1 MTTAVLITGTSS
13 GIGRATVER
22 LARRPELTVYA
33 TARRAESIADLADT
47 GARVL
52 ALDVTDPA
60 SMAAAV
66 KTVEAE
72 HGAVGA
78 LVNNAGYGEYG
89 PVEEVPLDRI
99 RRQMDTNVIG
109 LAHLVQL
116 VLPGMRRAGRGRI
129 VNISSMGGK
138 VTFPL
143 GAFYHASKFAVEGFT
158 DVLRT
163 EVKPFGI
170 GVSLIEPGVIRTGF
184 GSTITSTLSENTA
197 KNTAGDSGPYAAL
210 KKAQDS
216 LVNSGGTMERMA
228 GSPDDVALAV
238 ERALTATRPRPRYV
252 VTAHARALIATR
264 RLLGDRGWD
273 ALVTRMYR

>member
-13 GIGRATVER
+13 GIGRAAVER
-22 LARRPELTVYA
+22 LVRRPELTVYA
-33 TARRAESIADLADT
+33 TARRPEAIAGLADA

-52 ALDVTDPA
+52 ALDVTEPE

-66 KTVEAE
+66 KSVEAE

-99 RRQMDTNVIG
+99 RRQLDTNVIG
-109 LAHLVQL
+109 LAHLIQL

-129 VNISSMGGK
+129 VNISSVGGK

-143 GAFYHASKFAVEGFT
+143 GGFYHASKFAVEGLT
-158 DVLRT
+158 DVLRG

-170 GVSLIEPGVIRTGF
+170 SVSLIEPGAIRTGF
-184 GSTITSTLSENTA
+184 GDTITSSLSENTA
-197 KNTAGDSGPYAAL
+197 DETGPYAAL
-210 KKAQDS
+210 KKTQDA
-216 LVNSGGTMERMA
+216 LVAGGFMERLA
-228 GSPDDVALAV
+228 GSPDDVARAV
-238 ERALTATRPRPRYV
+238 ERALTASRPRPRYV
-252 VTAHARALIATR
+252 VTAHARALIASR

-273 ALVTRMYR
+273 ALVSRMYR